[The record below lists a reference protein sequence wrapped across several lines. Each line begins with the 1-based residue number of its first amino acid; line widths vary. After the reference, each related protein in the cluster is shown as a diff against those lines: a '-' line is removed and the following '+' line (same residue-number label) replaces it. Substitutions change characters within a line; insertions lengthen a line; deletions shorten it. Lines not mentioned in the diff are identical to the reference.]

1 MNTLLGELFAIGGA
15 FTIGLGAILSKF
27 LTYKLQPVPIQAVRG
42 LIGGVILVL
51 IVVLMGDVEQY
62 AKLPPDILALSL
74 LAAICGITI
83 GDALY
88 IKILSMAPASKVCP
102 VLWSLRI
109 LLVSIGSAI
118 FYREAIT
125 WIVGL
130 AATLIVGG
138 VYLALSAEEAPE
150 SKMGASSGGGVKKW
164 LPLVLITGVLW
175 ASYYLIIKLV
185 LVVADPLIINSL
197 NSTVASIVLC
207 LFLIFAGRGE
217 SLKVHKA
224 GLRNLGI
231 LIANGILIYVIGMV
245 LELYA
250 IDLAGAARTAILI
263 SWAPIFVLIFSA
275 LFLKEKMTW
284 RLILGTFLCIGGT
297 VILVTF

>member
-1 MNTLLGELFAIGGA
+1 MLGEIFAISGA

-42 LIGGVILVL
+42 LIGGVILIF

-74 LAAICGITI
+74 LAAICGITL

-130 AATLIVGG
+130 AATLIIGG

-150 SKMGASSGGGVKKW
+150 SKMGASSAGLKKW
-164 LPLVLITGVLW
+164 LPLVLITGILW

-197 NSTVASIVLC
+197 NSTVASIVLF

-231 LIANGILIYVIGMV
+231 LVANGILIYVIGMV

-284 RLILGTFLCIGGT
+284 RLILGTFLCTGGT
-297 VILVTF
+297 IILVIF